1 MLSITI
7 HGKTISV
14 FPGKSP
20 QAPVIYLNTV
30 SGEGPQIFEQLH
42 KTGIPDV
49 SLITISDLDWN
60 HDLVPW
66 DTPPVFKNAAPCT
79 GGADE
84 YLRLLTD
91 VIVPS
96 AESELPGTPCW
107 RGLAGY
113 SLAGLFA
120 VYALYGT
127 DAFSRIASI
136 SGSLWLPGIKE
147 YVVSHKP
154 RRLPDRL
161 YFSLGD
167 KESKTRNTLLKT
179 VGENTQAIYS
189 YYRSQGVHTV
199 FELNPGNH
207 YNQAARRTAKGI
219 AWLLKQ

>member
-1 MLSITI
+1 MSSCTKPEFRMFHSLPSAIW
-7 HGKTISV
+7 
-14 FPGKSP
+14 
-20 QAPVIYLNTV
+20 
-30 SGEGPQIFEQLH
+30 
-42 KTGIPDV
+42 TGIMIWCPGILHRY
-49 SLITISDLDWN
+49 SKMQ
-60 HDLVPW
+60 
-66 DTPPVFKNAAPCT
+66 PPAP
-79 GGADE
+79 DE

-91 VIVPS
+91 VIVAS

-167 KESKTRNTLLKT
+167 KESKTRNPLLKT

-189 YYRSQGVHTV
+189 YYRSQGIHTV